1 MTVQDPVSLDPVSPV
16 SVVLVRYGELGLK
29 GNNRHVFE
37 KALVT
42 NIRDALEPIS
52 KVVVQRLRGRIA
64 VFPERR
70 GELVAR
76 RLQEVFGI
84 TSISPARSVEAT
96 PEAIAEAAGPILAH
110 AMEAY
115 PPDEPVTFRV
125 RTSRADK
132 RFPLHSTELDRF
144 VADRILGAD
153 RRIVVKLSRPEL
165 ELGIDVREDQAY
177 VFAARLPGPGGLPV
191 GTLGRAVCLISGGI
205 DSPVAAWMSM
215 KRGCQVTYVTFHS
228 SPYIGEP
235 SKKKVVDLV
244 RTLARFQR
252 KSRLYVAPFTE
263 IQEAIRDTAPPG
275 YRTVLYRRMMQ
286 RIASIIARKERAKV
300 LITGESMG
308 QVASQTLENMTC
320 IEAAA
325 ELPVLRP
332 LIAFDKQEAVDLA
345 KKIGTFELSCV
356 QEPDCCT
363 VFLPKRPVIRGRLE
377 DCERAESRLDVD
389 GLVERAVL
397 GVEVLDV
404 ER

>member
-1 MTVQDPVSLDPVSPV
+1 MTVQGAVSLDTVSI
-16 SVVLVRYGELGLK
+16 VLVRYGELGLK
-29 GNNRHVFE
+29 GQNRHVFE
-37 KALVT
+37 KALVA
-42 NIRDALEPIS
+42 NIRSAVEPIT
-52 KVVVQRLRGRIA
+52 KVKVQRVRGRIA
-64 VFPERR
+64 VFPEER

-84 TSISPARSVEAT
+84 TSVSPAWGVDPT
-96 PEAIAEAAGPILAH
+96 PEAIVAAARPILAD
-110 AMEAY
+110 ALSAF
-115 PPDEPVTFRV
+115 PPNEDVTFRV

-132 RFPLHSTELDRF
+132 KFPLHSTDLDRH
-144 VADRILGAD
+144 VADSILGDD
-153 RRIVVKLSRPEL
+153 RRVVVKLDGAML
-165 ELGIDVREDQAY
+165 ELGIDVREERAY
-177 VFAARLPGPGGLPV
+177 VFAKRLPGPGGLPV

-215 KRGCQVTYVTFHS
+215 KRGCEVVYITFHS

-244 RTLARFQR
+244 RTLGRFQPR
-252 KSRLYVAPFTE
+252 SRLYVAPFTE

-286 RIASIIARKERAKV
+286 RIASRVAQRERAGA

-325 ELPVLRP
+325 EYPVIRP
-332 LIAFDKQEAVDLA
+332 LVAFDKQEAVDLA
-345 KKIGTFELSCV
+345 KKIGTFEISCV

-363 VFLPKRPVIRGRLE
+363 VFLPKRPVIRGRVE
-377 DCERAESRLDVD
+377 DCERAEAELDLE
-389 GLVERAVL
+389 GLVERAIQ
-397 GVEVLDV
+397 GVEVIDV